1 MATNNTKSKI
11 RIATESDVIQLFF
24 AGWDKTGVCQE
35 NPAAAAL
42 ADRAREQ
49 MKNQVKAYLTDA
61 LAEHVIARR
70 AIRRKAFD
78 LAGQKVSPIELRMA
92 IAALGLALDS
102 LKDEAKL
109 LGLYRSPLTERL
121 EILESKLL

>member
-1 MATNNTKSKI
+1 MATKNTKSKI
-11 RIATESDVIQLFF
+11 RIATTSDVIQLFF
-24 AGWDKTGVCQE
+24 AGWDKAGVCQE
-35 NPAAAAL
+35 NPAAAEL
-42 ADRAREQ
+42 ADRARKQ
-49 MKNQVKAYLTDA
+49 MQSQVKAYLVDA

-78 LAGQKVSPIELRMA
+78 LAGQKGSPIELRIA
-92 IAALGLALDS
+92 IAALGLALES